1 MSAETDATIADD
13 EEFDEEEDENYA
25 EMTESAKDARR
36 ARRPLAVA
44 IVGRPNAG
52 KSSLLNAIA
61 GGTRAIV
68 SPVAGTTRD
77 AVDAVVRGPPG
88 SAADGVG
95 SRLFRLVDT
104 AGIRRRAAVS
114 SSPTDGAEGLAV
126 GRALQA
132 MRRADVVALVVDA
145 AACSRDGRFVATAQD
160 FRLAEAIAA
169 AGRACVIVL
178 NKWDAVPNR
187 EVGSRGK
194 RGRKRGHLRR
204 RGERERAS
212 EERETSKILAHQNKT
227 PSKTSNLKKKKK
239 KPSTV
244 ATFEAEVRAQLRPVA
259 WAPVVHASAA
269 SGRRV
274 AKVLSAA
281 AAAGDQHARRL
292 PTATLNMVVRDAVTW
307 RGPPGNR
314 SSPKK
319 GRVYYA
325 TQPATRPPT
334 FVLFV
339 NDVSLFP
346 DDYRRYVERS
356 LRAAAGFAGTAL
368 RVVWRG
374 KPPREEVGRDATAA
388 GNLSVVRSSDGAFA
402 GKSSVMKAKRGKS
415 GYGAKKGK

>member
-1 MSAETDATIADD
+1 M
-13 EEFDEEEDENYA
+13 
-25 EMTESAKDARR
+25 
-36 ARRPLAVA
+36 
-44 IVGRPNAG
+44 
-52 KSSLLNAIA
+52 
-61 GGTRAIV
+61 
-68 SPVAGTTRD
+68 
-77 AVDAVVRGPPG
+77 
-88 SAADGVG
+88 
-95 SRLFRLVDT
+95 
-104 AGIRRRAAVS
+104 
-114 SSPTDGAEGLAV
+114 
-126 GRALQA
+126 
-132 MRRADVVALVVDA
+132 
-145 AACSRDGRFVATAQD
+145 
-160 FRLAEAIAA
+160 
-169 AGRACVIVL
+169 
-178 NKWDAVPNR
+178 
-187 EVGSRGK
+187 
-194 RGRKRGHLRR
+194 
-204 RGERERAS
+204 
-212 EERETSKILAHQNKT
+212 
-227 PSKTSNLKKKKK
+227 
-239 KPSTV
+239 
-244 ATFEAEVRAQLRPVA
+244 
-259 WAPVVHASAA
+259 
-269 SGRRV
+269 
-274 AKVLSAA
+274 LSAA

>member
-1 MSAETDATIADD
+1 M
-13 EEFDEEEDENYA
+13 
-25 EMTESAKDARR
+25 
-36 ARRPLAVA
+36 
-44 IVGRPNAG
+44 
-52 KSSLLNAIA
+52 
-61 GGTRAIV
+61 
-68 SPVAGTTRD
+68 
-77 AVDAVVRGPPG
+77 
-88 SAADGVG
+88 
-95 SRLFRLVDT
+95 
-104 AGIRRRAAVS
+104 
-114 SSPTDGAEGLAV
+114 
-126 GRALQA
+126 
-132 MRRADVVALVVDA
+132 
-145 AACSRDGRFVATAQD
+145 
-160 FRLAEAIAA
+160 
-169 AGRACVIVL
+169 
-178 NKWDAVPNR
+178 
-187 EVGSRGK
+187 
-194 RGRKRGHLRR
+194 
-204 RGERERAS
+204 
-212 EERETSKILAHQNKT
+212 
-227 PSKTSNLKKKKK
+227 
-239 KPSTV
+239 
-244 ATFEAEVRAQLRPVA
+244 EAEVRAQLRPVA

-292 PTATLNMVVRDAVTW
+292 STATLNMVVRDAVTW

-374 KPPREEVGRDATAA
+374 KPPRDPRDPAAAAAA
-388 GNLSVVRSSDGAFA
+388 GGNFSSSSVVRGSDGSFV